1 MRPIEKTNPM
11 RMLEQE
17 GISYDTASY
26 TVDENDLSGLHAA
39 KMLGTGPDRVFK
51 TLVAKGEKR
60 GYLVFCIPVA
70 EELDLKKAARA
81 AGDKRV
87 ELLPLKEL
95 LPVTGYMRGGCSPI
109 GMKKHFPTYIEET
122 AALFDSIYISAGKR
136 GVQLIVSTEALMRFL
151 PAQAADLIQE

>member
-1 MRPIEKTNPM
+1 MHPIEKTNPM

-26 TVDENDLSGLHAA
+26 PVDENNLSDLHAA
-39 KMLGTGPDRVFK
+39 KMLGTEPDRVFK

-136 GVQLIVSTEALMRFL
+136 GVQLIVSPEALMRFL

>member
-136 GVQLIVSTEALMRFL
+136 GVQLIVSPEALMRFL

>member
-26 TVDENDLSGLHAA
+26 PVDENDLSRLHAA

-95 LPVTGYMRGGCSPI
+95 LSVTGYMRGGCSPI

-136 GVQLIVSTEALMRFL
+136 GVQLIVSPEALMRFL

>member
-26 TVDENDLSGLHAA
+26 PVDENDLSGLHAA

-95 LPVTGYMRGGCSPI
+95 LSVTGYMRGGCSPI
-109 GMKKHFPTYIEET
+109 GMKKHFPTYNDFLEENFQVLL
-122 AALFDSIYISAGKR
+122 ASA
-136 GVQLIVSTEALMRFL
+136 
-151 PAQAADLIQE
+151 

>member
-60 GYLVFCIPVA
+60 GFLVFCIPVA

-136 GVQLIVSTEALMRFL
+136 GVQLIVSPEALMRFL

>member
-95 LPVTGYMRGGCSPI
+95 LPVTGYMQGGCSPI

-136 GVQLIVSTEALMRFL
+136 GVQLIVSPEALMRFL

>member
-136 GVQLIVSTEALMRFL
+136 GVQLIVSPEALMRFL
-151 PAQAADLIQE
+151 PAQAADLIQG

>member
-70 EELDLKKAARA
+70 EELDLKKAARV

-136 GVQLIVSTEALMRFL
+136 GVQLIVSPEALMRFL

>member
-1 MRPIEKTNPM
+1 MHPIEKTNPM

-26 TVDENDLSGLHAA
+26 LVDENDLSGLHAA
-39 KMLGTGPDRVFK
+39 KMLGTEPDRVFK

-136 GVQLIVSTEALMRFL
+136 GVQLIVSPEALMRFL
-151 PAQAADLIQE
+151 PAQAVDLIQE